1 MNRRTDDARQTANCG
16 ARKIVLGSLGS
27 IAVLAALLA
36 QLFGPAS
43 PVGSWVDTGPG
54 SPGPS
59 GGRSESAR
67 EPIPS
72 RSVEG
77 PILFDSDWIAGAEL
91 ARAHRAVF
99 VEKGVV
105 LADRAGV
112 LFVDL
117 VAERVGR
124 ALGRGEGPGEILSL
138 LPRVSRVDEGIVVW
152 DSRLRRASNFTQSG
166 ALRGSAVLR
175 NTDGPGFI
183 GALDDRNFVFVKSPV
198 LDSMPDGR
206 GRHPTELHV
215 VSSDATSRLLAAVPS
230 NEYVHVR
237 DPPMYPLRLVRVIF
251 GHGTYLAVSQGR
263 VFVADTAEDS
273 VIVYNG
279 QGDVVSRIPMPSAR
293 PAASDRQVAHIR
305 DSLTAEW
312 QALPEL
318 PPPFVKPPTPEYE
331 ARDGPLPPIDALTVD
346 ADGRL
351 WMRAHLLPGDAKQYW
366 TVWDGDEA
374 AFVAEISV
382 HEDFMDAEGDR
393 VLLRTEDDFGVRR
406 VVVRALRA
414 P

>member
-124 ALGRGEGPGEILSL
+124 ALGRGEGPGEIL
-138 LPRVSRVDEGIVVW
+138 
-152 DSRLRRASNFTQSG
+152 
-166 ALRGSAVLR
+166 
-175 NTDGPGFI
+175 
-183 GALDDRNFVFVKSPV
+183 
-198 LDSMPDGR
+198 
-206 GRHPTELHV
+206 
-215 VSSDATSRLLAAVPS
+215 LLATKGVA
-230 NEYVHVR
+230 
-237 DPPMYPLRLVRVIF
+237 
-251 GHGTYLAVSQGR
+251 GR
-263 VFVADTAEDS
+263 RRHCCLGF
-273 VIVYNG
+273 
-279 QGDVVSRIPMPSAR
+279 
-293 PAASDRQVAHIR
+293 AAPKGVEFHTERCASGVGGA
-305 DSLTAEW
+305 
-312 QALPEL
+312 
-318 PPPFVKPPTPEYE
+318 
-331 ARDGPLPPIDALTVD
+331 
-346 ADGRL
+346 
-351 WMRAHLLPGDAKQYW
+351 AK
-366 TVWDGDEA
+366 
-374 AFVAEISV
+374 
-382 HEDFMDAEGDR
+382 H
-393 VLLRTEDDFGVRR
+393 
-406 VVVRALRA
+406 
-414 P
+414 

>member
-1 MNRRTDDARQTANCG
+1 
-16 ARKIVLGSLGS
+16 
-27 IAVLAALLA
+27 
-36 QLFGPAS
+36 
-43 PVGSWVDTGPG
+43 
-54 SPGPS
+54 
-59 GGRSESAR
+59 
-67 EPIPS
+67 
-72 RSVEG
+72 
-77 PILFDSDWIAGAEL
+77 
-91 ARAHRAVF
+91 
-99 VEKGVV
+99 
-105 LADRAGV
+105 
-112 LFVDL
+112 
-117 VAERVGR
+117 
-124 ALGRGEGPGEILSL
+124 
-138 LPRVSRVDEGIVVW
+138 
-152 DSRLRRASNFTQSG
+152 
-166 ALRGSAVLR
+166 
-175 NTDGPGFI
+175 
-183 GALDDRNFVFVKSPV
+183 
-198 LDSMPDGR
+198 
-206 GRHPTELHV
+206 
-215 VSSDATSRLLAAVPS
+215 
-230 NEYVHVR
+230 
-237 DPPMYPLRLVRVIF
+237 MYPLRLVRVIF